1 MRRPDAHWAHAARV
15 ALAATAIV
23 AVVTVLLAIGV
34 NSHIE
39 HNLTRDLDSRLTATL
54 DAAASGRAGSAASP
68 SAHHGGDIDDVPEF
82 VWRVNRDGR
91 VTALT
96 VGAPALPAH
105 AWKEGAISLPA
116 AATSFRF
123 AAKASPDGW
132 LVAGAS
138 ESRAHDARR
147 DLVAAEVAL
156 GALLLVVTFIGSFI
170 VGLRASAP
178 IEQIRRRQAEFT
190 ADASHELRTPLSV
203 IEAEVELALGRA
215 RDTEEYRS
223 TLERIGSE
231 SQRLRAIVDDLL
243 WLARADGRAPDP
255 DRIATVDVSAA
266 VATAA
271 TRFQAVADTGSLAL
285 ITRTEPEG
293 TARVQGDPEG
303 IDRLITVLVDNA
315 CKYAGA
321 GGSVEVGVSVSG
333 GRVALTVDDSG
344 PGIPKSDRD
353 LVFDRFH
360 RVDQEPGGTGLGLAI
375 ADAVVR
381 STSGTWSIT
390 DSPLGGARFEIT
402 WRQTARTPT
411 LPTATT
417 PPTTPPSLP

>member
-1 MRRPDAHWAHAARV
+1 MRRPDARWAHAARV

-54 DAAASGRAGSAASP
+54 DAAASGKPGSALSP
-68 SAHHGGDIDDVPEF
+68 SAHRGGDVDDVPDF
-82 VWRVNRDGR
+82 VWQVNRDGR

-96 VGAPALPAH
+96 IGAPILPAH
-105 AWKEGAISLPA
+105 AWERGAVTLGA
-116 AATSFRF
+116 DGTTFRF

-147 DLVAAEVAL
+147 DLLAAEVVL

-170 VGLRASAP
+170 VGIRASAP

-203 IEAEVELALGRA
+203 IEAEVELALGRV
-215 RDTEEYRS
+215 RETEEYRF

-271 TRFQAVADTGSLAL
+271 ARFQAVADTGSLVL
-285 ITRTEPEG
+285 TTRTEPEG

-315 CKYAGA
+315 CKYAGVDGA
-321 GGSVEVGVSVSG
+321 VEVGVSVSG
-333 GRVALTVDDSG
+333 GRVVLTVDDSG
-344 PGIPKSDRD
+344 PGIPKRDRD
-353 LVFDRFH
+353 LVVDRFH

-375 ADAVVR
+375 ADSVVR

-390 DSPLGGARFEIT
+390 DSSLGGAHFEIT
-402 WRQTARTPT
+402 WRQAARMPT
-411 LPTATT
+411 IPT
-417 PPTTPPSLP
+417 PPTPPTAPPSRP

>member
-1 MRRPDAHWAHAARV
+1 
-15 ALAATAIV
+15 
-23 AVVTVLLAIGV
+23 
-34 NSHIE
+34 
-39 HNLTRDLDSRLTATL
+39 
-54 DAAASGRAGSAASP
+54 ASGNSGSAASS
-68 SAHHGGDIDDVPEF
+68 SAHRGGDIDDVPEF
-82 VWRVNRDGR
+82 VWHVDRDGR

-96 VGAPALPAH
+96 VGAPILPAH
-105 AWKEGAISLPA
+105 VWEGGAVTL
-116 AATSFRF
+116 ATDGTTFRF
-123 AAKASPDGW
+123 AAKASSDGW

-147 DLVAAEVAL
+147 DLLAAEVVL

-255 DRIATVDVSAA
+255 DRIATVDVSDA

-271 TRFQAVADTGSLAL
+271 ARFQAVADTGSLVL
-285 ITRTEPEG
+285 TTRTEPEG

-303 IDRLITVLVDNA
+303 IDRLITVLIDNA
-315 CKYAGA
+315 CKYAGV
-321 GGSVEVGVSVSG
+321 GGAVEVGVSVSG
-333 GRVALTVDDSG
+333 GRVVLAVDDSG

-360 RVDQEPGGTGLGLAI
+360 RADQEPGGTGLGLAI
-375 ADAVVR
+375 ADSVVR

-390 DSPLGGARFEIT
+390 DSDLGGARFEIS
-402 WRQTARTPT
+402 WRQPARMPTSPTQSTPSTA
-411 LPTATT
+411 
-417 PPTTPPSLP
+417 PPPRP